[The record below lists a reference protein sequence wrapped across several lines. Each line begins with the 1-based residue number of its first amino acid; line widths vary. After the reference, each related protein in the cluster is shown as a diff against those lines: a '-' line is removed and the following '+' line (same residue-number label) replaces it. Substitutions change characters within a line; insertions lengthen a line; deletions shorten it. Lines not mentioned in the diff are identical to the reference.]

1 MSYIIAFAL
10 FFLVMKYALSPTKHE
25 QKLHAIGLDD
35 PMTKQIR
42 WIAYACVLL
51 YIVLSN
57 L

>member
-25 QKLHAIGLDD
+25 QKLHAIGLND